1 MLLSSFPTKKSM
13 KKLRYIN
20 ILELISFHGKNPRK
34 IFFVEM
40 LIIILYG
47 LLMFKVLRFAKT

>member
-20 ILELISFHGKNPRK
+20 ILELTNFHGKNLRK